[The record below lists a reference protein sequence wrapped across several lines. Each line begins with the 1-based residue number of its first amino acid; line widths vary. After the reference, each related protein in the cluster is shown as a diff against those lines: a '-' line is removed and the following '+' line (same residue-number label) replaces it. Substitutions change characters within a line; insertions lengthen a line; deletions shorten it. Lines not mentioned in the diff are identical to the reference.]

1 MWKVPMHK
9 PALADRRRELVSR
22 CAEQRSSL
30 AGDLQA
36 LRPSAALGH
45 PLAGYVV
52 GHKKLVLGALGAVLG
67 LALTRRKRL
76 AGLLGSAMSAWKMAQ
91 GALAMLARL
100 RT

>member
-1 MWKVPMHK
+1 MHK

-67 LALTRRKRL
+67 LALTRRRSL
-76 AGLLGSAMSAWKMAQ
+76 AGLTGLAGSAMSAWKMAQ

>member
-1 MWKVPMHK
+1 MHK

-45 PLAGYVV
+45 PVAGYVV

-67 LALTRRKRL
+67 LALTRRRSL
-76 AGLLGSAMSAWKMAQ
+76 AGLTGLVGSTMSAWKMAQ

>member
-1 MWKVPMHK
+1 MHK
-9 PALADRRRELVSR
+9 SALADRRRELVSR

-45 PLAGYVV
+45 PVAGYVV

-67 LALTRRKRL
+67 LALTRRRSL
-76 AGLLGSAMSAWKMAQ
+76 AGLTGLVGSTISAWKMAQ

>member
-1 MWKVPMHK
+1 MHK
-9 PALADRRRELVSR
+9 SALADRRRELVSR

-45 PLAGYVV
+45 PVAGYVV

-67 LALTRRKRL
+67 LALTRRRSL
-76 AGLLGSAMSAWKMAQ
+76 AGLTGLVGSTMSAWKMAQ

>member
-1 MWKVPMHK
+1 MHK

-45 PLAGYVV
+45 PVAGYVV

-67 LALTRRKRL
+67 LALTRRRSL
-76 AGLLGSAMSAWKMAQ
+76 AGLTGLVGSTMSAWKRAQ

>member
-1 MWKVPMHK
+1 MHK

-22 CAEQRSSL
+22 CAEQRGSL

-45 PLAGYVV
+45 PLAGYMV

-67 LALTRRKRL
+67 LALTRRKSL
-76 AGLLGSAMSAWKMAQ
+76 AGLAGSAMSVWRTVQ
-91 GALAMLARL
+91 SLRGMLGR
-100 RT
+100 